1 MPARSGKGKS
11 VRLAL
16 VLLAAWVVSNPV
28 VRPAAAA
35 RQEPALGAWSLRL
48 AAPIST
54 WDEAVPLGNGLTGG
68 LLWGDNGTLRL
79 SLDRGDLWDLRT
91 PEIYKESD
99 WNYATIRRLV
109 AERNQAELVR
119 RFDAPFEEIPYPTK
133 LPGARLE
140 MTLDDGKRLETFDL
154 DLKQAVGRASFEG
167 GDVTAFFSAIEPVAM
182 LRVSGSRARLRL
194 VAPASLSKLGYA
206 PARTGETASS
216 AWLEQEAALGLSYAV
231 NVESRTVGAVTEIAV
246 SVTTSRDGARP
257 LALAR
262 SRTRSALARGFAS
275 LLGPHTAWWTR
286 FWSTSWVQVPDGSA
300 QRHYNLVQVLLR
312 CLVAPRCA
320 ANAAAG
326 RVDGRCGRF
335 AAVEGRLP
343 LRPQRAAQ
351 LLGVPAGG
359 AIRRGPQLSGLH
371 VGPRACAPRV
381 RTPLLRDEGHR
392 GARRHGPGWPAAR
405 RLGQYSLSPV
415 QGAWVAQAFYL
426 HWRYTMDFGFLATRA
441 YPYCRMVAEGLEGL
455 LKTGDRGT
463 LVLPL
468 SSSPEIHDNTLKA
481 WMAPLTNYDLALIRG
496 LFGWLAEMA
505 RAQGMTSD
513 ERRWSGLLARMDPLA
528 VDPAGEGLLV
538 SRTEPLAESHRHHSH
553 VMAIHPLG
561 LLTVE
566 GGEGDRATV
575 LASLDRVQRLGT
587 RAWVGY
593 SFSWAAC
600 LEARA
605 GRADAALRYL
615 RAYLDAFILRNGF
628 HANGDQTK
636 SGLSNF
642 TYRPFTLEGNF
653 AAAQAVHEMLLQ
665 SWGAIL
671 RVFPAVPASWADA
684 SFRDLRAEGGF
695 VVSAARRGGT
705 TREVSVRATRGAS
718 GSAARGAS
726 IRIRDPFAQGTG
738 RWTIKRAG
746 DDCGDDS
753 ASGARRRRPAGVP
766 PGGRGRANGA
776 GRGALTAASA
786 SALAVKSRNQENQQ
800 INQQVVKSRHQQM
813 IQRLRQC
820 LP

>member
-1 MPARSGKGKS
+1 
-11 VRLAL
+11 
-16 VLLAAWVVSNPV
+16 
-28 VRPAAAA
+28 
-35 RQEPALGAWSLRL
+35 
-48 AAPIST
+48 
-54 WDEAVPLGNGLTGG
+54 
-68 LLWGDNGTLRL
+68 
-79 SLDRGDLWDLRT
+79 
-91 PEIYKESD
+91 
-99 WNYATIRRLV
+99 
-109 AERNQAELVR
+109 
-119 RFDAPFEEIPYPTK
+119 
-133 LPGARLE
+133 
-140 MTLDDGKRLETFDL
+140 
-154 DLKQAVGRASFEG
+154 
-167 GDVTAFFSAIEPVAM
+167 
-182 LRVSGSRARLRL
+182 
-194 VAPASLSKLGYA
+194 
-206 PARTGETASS
+206 
-216 AWLEQEAALGLSYAV
+216 
-231 NVESRTVGAVTEIAV
+231 
-246 SVTTSRDGARP
+246 
-257 LALAR
+257 
-262 SRTRSALARGFAS
+262 
-275 LLGPHTAWWTR
+275 
-286 FWSTSWVQVPDGSA
+286 
-300 QRHYNLVQVLLR
+300 
-312 CLVAPRCA
+312 
-320 ANAAAG
+320 
-326 RVDGRCGRF
+326 
-335 AAVEGRLP
+335 
-343 LRPQRAAQ
+343 
-351 LLGVPAGG
+351 
-359 AIRRGPQLSGLH
+359 
-371 VGPRACAPRV
+371 
-381 RTPLLRDEGHR
+381 
-392 GARRHGPGWPAAR
+392 
-405 RLGQYSLSPV
+405 
-415 QGAWVAQAFYL
+415 
-426 HWRYTMDFGFLATRA
+426 
-441 YPYCRMVAEGLEGL
+441 
-455 LKTGDRGT
+455 
-463 LVLPL
+463 
-468 SSSPEIHDNTLKA
+468 
-481 WMAPLTNYDLALIRG
+481 MAPLTNYDLALIRW

-553 VMAIHPLG
+553 LMAIHPLG
-561 LLTVE
+561 MLTVE

-593 SFSWAAC
+593 SFSWTAC

-726 IRIRDPFAQGTG
+726 IRTPRSV
-738 RWTIKRAG
+738 RAGDGALDDQAGGG

-813 IQRLRQC
+813 IQRLRQY